1 MRFGVEIL
9 MGMEFKIQDL
19 GLKSILGFG
28 DGKFGAR
35 LFGKGLTIS
44 RSRNWVVEVLSTI
57 SRKTYHSF
65 TISTGRCK

>member
-9 MGMEFKIQDL
+9 MGMELKIQDL

-35 LFGKGLTIS
+35 LLGKGLRVS
-44 RSRNWVVEVLSTI
+44 LSHIFQEYTLACSI
-57 SRKTYHSF
+57 ASYTYS
-65 TISTGRCK
+65 